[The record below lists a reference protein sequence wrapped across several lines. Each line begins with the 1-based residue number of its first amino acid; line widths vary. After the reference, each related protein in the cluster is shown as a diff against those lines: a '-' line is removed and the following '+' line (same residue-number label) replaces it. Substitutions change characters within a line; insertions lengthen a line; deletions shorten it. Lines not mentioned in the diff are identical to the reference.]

1 MRCFVFLP
9 VLRNVLLRKCSLTVS
24 VVVFPILTAVVVE
37 GIVMVALEML
47 IGVLEED
54 LMVDLMMNV
63 GLRILGF
70 RILISLRGLM
80 RWIIGLR

>member
-9 VLRNVLLRKCSLTVS
+9 VLRSVLLRKCSLTVS
-24 VVVFPILTAVVVE
+24 AVVFPILTAVVVE